1 LELCSGIQTT
11 YDDRSGFLSVTRLLI
26 AIGVVACFPV
36 VAAAQVDTLAPSD
49 TTPVAGVGVRAT
61 LGAPPL
67 ALRPPPQ
74 FQQSWVLGPRPL
86 PGATASAW
94 QAGLNTAID
103 SSQVA
108 RTNTQV
114 MVNLYGATQLEADS
128 AEAALQRKGLFGINR
143 NLVDLTLDGNIR
155 LELRADRLKNLRCTP
170 ASLSD
175 PSSGCRG
182 EINGPRLDNQM
193 SIRSGGVIGRRLRV
207 NVDWDTQRDYT
218 NSNIIQVYYEGLED
232 EIVQRVEVG
241 SVAFRPPPS
250 RYLTAS
256 IPTNN
261 FGVNALFE
269 FGQLGVQV
277 LAATQ
282 KGSAIGERIFTIGQA
297 TATPQD
303 RNQRDLDFEYGRFYW
318 VVDPRALP
326 RYPAIDV
333 LSLDTLTVS
342 PTVRPAQIRVYR
354 YRVPQL
360 TGGVD
365 PNLGGIPACGFQGP
379 AGKTFGPVPWQLL
392 VLGADYYADPS
403 GLWIALAQKV
413 DLRSDYIAVSYVTEA
428 GGTVGSFPGAAKPG
442 AGTTCASVDSLRMIV
457 EPLVGND
464 QPSFWHEM
472 RQFYRVAGQ
481 DLDPASLKVDIALNR
496 SERPLPPSSF
506 STYLGA
512 LGLSI
517 PTDQNTFD
525 RENRLFPRSR
535 DPGADQVIRESYLAF
550 PNIKPFA
557 NPAALGPTEL
567 ADSLYQTP
575 VYLLF
580 TQGPPTK
587 YQFRMRYNSTG
598 AGDRSTLNLNALQ
611 ILEGSEKLYLSGRLL
626 ERGTDYTIA
635 YETGLIT
642 FLNPDALFG
651 SGVAQITARFEERG
665 IFAVAPTSIFGITTH
680 YDLGRTGGINF
691 IGIYQRE
698 SSAFA
703 RPALGFEASANLVAG
718 VNTSLHFRPTALSRL
733 VSSITNRNGS
743 SEAFLDINGEFAFT
757 QPDPNRTGQAYLE
770 EFEGVSGTTLSLGA
784 AVWQFGSVPQST
796 VGLDPSL
803 GFGATFD
810 TADAVQMIW
819 QNLIPGPDGG
829 VVQFFPRDIDTL
841 FITNGNSRIPE
852 TVMYLTLHADTAG
865 GVVQQNNSSQWTQPP
880 RPGTPRWRSMQSAI
894 STVGVDFTSV
904 SYIEFWLYNDA
915 AKSAENAGV
924 NLVFDL
930 GQVNE
935 DAVGVAPDSM
945 FVGASNDTTYR
956 GRQYVGVGVLNT
968 ERQSSGVFNAQTDDI
983 GILGDIPPIV
993 LPDLTTDPAFPLC
1006 QTILGTSVQIF
1017 PWGDLSARCTRG
1029 NGFLDTEDLNGDNIL
1044 NAQGPNDNVNRYV
1057 VSLTDTQFVVRKGV
1071 QDPSGAGWTLYR
1083 VPLRTPTAVIGTPNI
1098 RLVQAL
1104 RVTLVAPPAID
1115 DIVARLAL
1123 TRLTFVG
1130 APWLARAPAPIE
1142 GIAGSTAE
1150 PTGSVVVSVIS
1161 TLDQTLGYIPPPGVL
1176 IGLNNLQADPNSSG
1190 IVIDEKSLRV
1200 IARDLQQGSR
1210 AEAYFRFPAGS
1221 QRFLSYRQL
1230 RVWMRGGRNLP
1241 GWEVGDLQG
1250 YIKVESDANNFYM
1263 YKTNLHSLG
1272 EEVAWNPEVLVDLV
1286 IWTNLRAQI
1295 ESQIQQGLPP
1305 SGAAECGGDPLAY
1318 VACQD
1323 GYIVHI
1329 LNPGVNPPNLAA
1341 AQGLSAGILRVG
1353 PGVSDSTELWV
1364 DDVRLSDP
1372 ITTMGTAWALDARL
1386 VAGDVFDISFLVS
1399 NVNGQFRQLG
1409 DQPSFRT
1416 TGNLLTAGNF
1426 RIDRFLP
1433 ASVGLLI
1440 PLNLSYS
1447 NSNVNPQLLTGSDIQ
1462 ADALP
1467 GLRKPNGNI
1476 GTANILVRRSA
1487 RGGSPWT
1494 RILADPLVFTAGYA
1508 RARGQTELSQTAT
1521 DNYNAAIAYS
1531 IAVTRRG
1538 KAINLAGLVN
1548 GLPTWMRES
1557 DFGNSLK
1564 TASYTLAPTSV
1575 RFRSGLNRDETNFF
1589 SYVSPILRPIDAT
1602 VVPALALNYV
1612 WRNSAGLTWQPIG
1625 MLTFNADIV
1634 STRDLRQY
1642 GDSTSLARLATASR
1656 QDFLGVDVGVE
1667 RDRTTGTSI
1676 LIAPRIASWFRPR
1689 FGTNSNFV
1697 LNRFLNSRQL
1707 VREDGDTAGA
1717 FILPQT
1723 FSNLRSYEWG
1733 FSIDYARGIRQLVG
1747 DSSGVGNVIRRFRPL
1762 DVIRRTTRT
1771 STYDLATFTPSLSYI
1786 LAFGGMSSFLNQEGE
1801 EALGAT
1807 QTVSTQVATGLD
1819 FGFGLS
1825 ITGLYGETTTDR
1837 YQSIGGGQ
1845 RLAVIYQREW
1855 PSGQVRFS
1863 RPFSTG
1869 PFALLALGATL
1880 RERQG
1885 STTQPVSATVVAV
1898 VSNQSR
1904 NISPEL
1910 GLTFR
1915 NGVTIASNLNL
1926 LTQQTSSNGSITLL
1940 DQADLNGSLSYAF
1953 PLPRALSRV
1962 RKLARSSFSVVVSKA
1977 TQCLIRNEN
1986 TDCQVISDTRRQEY
2000 RGSIDTDIIST
2011 LTAGLQL
2018 GYTVNDFRSLDRKNS
2033 QLFLVASLNL
2043 SLFAGDYR

>member
-1 LELCSGIQTT
+1 
-11 YDDRSGFLSVTRLLI
+11 
-26 AIGVVACFPV
+26 
-36 VAAAQVDTLAPSD
+36 
-49 TTPVAGVGVRAT
+49 
-61 LGAPPL
+61 
-67 ALRPPPQ
+67 
-74 FQQSWVLGPRPL
+74 
-86 PGATASAW
+86 
-94 QAGLNTAID
+94 
-103 SSQVA
+103 
-108 RTNTQV
+108 
-114 MVNLYGATQLEADS
+114 M
-128 AEAALQRKGLFGINR
+128 
-143 NLVDLTLDGNIR
+143 
-155 LELRADRLKNLRCTP
+155 
-170 ASLSD
+170 
-175 PSSGCRG
+175 
-182 EINGPRLDNQM
+182 
-193 SIRSGGVIGRRLRV
+193 
-207 NVDWDTQRDYT
+207 
-218 NSNIIQVYYEGLED
+218 
-232 EIVQRVEVG
+232 
-241 SVAFRPPPS
+241 
-250 RYLTAS
+250 
-256 IPTNN
+256 
-261 FGVNALFE
+261 
-269 FGQLGVQV
+269 QV

-282 KGSAIGERIFTIGQA
+282 KGSAIGERVFTIGQA

-303 RNQRDLDFEYGRFYW
+303 RSQRDLDFEYGRFYW

-326 RYPAIDV
+326 NYPAIDV

-342 PTVRPAQIRVYR
+342 PTVRPAQIRVYK

-379 AGKTFGPVPWQLL
+379 AGKTFGPVPWTLL
-392 VLGADYYADPS
+392 VLGADYYTDPS

-413 DLRSDYIAVSYVTEA
+413 DLRSDYIAVSYVTE
-428 GGTVGSFPGAAKPG
+428 GGVTVGSFPGAPRPG
-442 AGTTCASVDSLRMIV
+442 AGTTCASVDSLRLIV

-481 DLDPASLKVDIALNR
+481 DLDPVSLKVDIALNR

-651 SGVAQITARFEERG
+651 SGVVQITARFEERG
-665 IFAVAPTSIFGITTH
+665 IFAVAPTSIFGLTTH
-680 YDLGRTGGINF
+680 YDLGRTGGINL

-718 VNTSLHFRPTALSRL
+718 VNTSLHFRPTGLSRL

-743 SEAFLDINGEFAFT
+743 SEAFLDINGEFALT
-757 QPDPNRTGQAYLE
+757 LPDPNRTGQAYLE
-770 EFEGVSGTTLSLGA
+770 EFEGISGI
-784 AVWQFGSVPQST
+784 
-796 VGLDPSL
+796 DPE
-803 GFGATFD
+803 
-810 TADAVQMIW
+810 
-819 QNLIPGPDGG
+819 PGCGG
-829 VVQFFPRDIDTL
+829 VAVRQRPAEHCRARSIARVRRHLRHGGRRADDLAEPDSGEWTGAWCSGSPSKS
-841 FITNGNSRIPE
+841 TRASSPWGETTIPE

-880 RPGTPRWRSMQSAI
+880 RPGSPRWRSMQTAI
-894 STVGVDFTSV
+894 STVGVDFTPV
-904 SYIEFWLYNDA
+904 SYLEFWLYTDA
-915 AKSAENAGV
+915 AKSAENAGM

-935 DAVGVAPDSM
+935 DAVGMAPDSM

-1006 QTILGTSVQIF
+1006 QTVLGTSVQIF

-1029 NGFLDTEDLNGDNIL
+1029 NGFLDTEDLNGDNVL

-1057 VSLTDTQFVVRKGV
+1057 MSLTDTQYVVRKGGTDV
-1071 QDPSGAGWTLYR
+1071 SGGGWTLYR

-1104 RVTLVAPPAID
+1104 RVTLVAPPALD
-1115 DIVARLAL
+1115 DIVARIAL
-1123 TRLTFVG
+1123 NKLTFVG
-1130 APWLARAPAPIE
+1130 APWLARAPAPIQ

-1161 TLDQTLGYIPPPGVL
+1161 TLDSTLGYIPPPGVL
-1176 IGLNNLQADPNSSG
+1176 IGLNNLTPDQNTRG
-1190 IVIDEKSLRV
+1190 TIVDEKSLRI
-1200 IARDLQQGSR
+1200 IARDLGQGSR

-1241 GWEVGDLQG
+1241 GWEAGDLQG

-1263 YKTNLHSLG
+1263 YKSNLHSVG
-1272 EEVAWNPEVLVDLV
+1272 DEVAWNPEILVDLLT
-1286 IWTNLRAQI
+1286 WTNLRAEI
-1295 ESQIQQGLPP
+1295 ESRIQQGLPP

-1318 VACQD
+1318 VACQG

-1364 DDVRLSDP
+1364 DDVRLSEP

-1386 VAGDVFDISFLVS
+1386 AAGDVFDISFLVS
-1399 NVNGQFRQLG
+1399 SVNGQFRQLG

-1416 TGNLLTAGNF
+1416 TSGLLGTGNF

-1440 PLNLSYS
+1440 PLNLTYS
-1447 NSNVNPQLLTGSDIQ
+1447 NVEREPAAADRERHPGGRAARTAQ
-1462 ADALP
+1462 AEWQ
-1467 GLRKPNGNI
+1467 
-1476 GTANILVRRSA
+1476 
-1487 RGGSPWT
+1487 RGDGQHPRT
-1494 RILADPLVFTAGYA
+1494 PL
-1508 RARGQTELSQTAT
+1508 RARGQSLDAHPGRPAGLHRCLFPGAGTDGTFADRDGQLRRGDRVQHCRDAPGTGHQPGGPGQQPADLDAGERLREQPQDGLIHAGTDERPVPERTQPRRDQLLFLRVAGGAADRCDRGPGARAQLRVAEPGGPHLAT
-1521 DNYNAAIAYS
+1521 DRHADVQCRCRA
-1531 IAVTRRG
+1531 
-1538 KAINLAGLVN
+1538 
-1548 GLPTWMRES
+1548 
-1557 DFGNSLK
+1557 
-1564 TASYTLAPTSV
+1564 
-1575 RFRSGLNRDETNFF
+1575 
-1589 SYVSPILRPIDAT
+1589 DA
-1602 VVPALALNYV
+1602 
-1612 WRNSAGLTWQPIG
+1612 
-1625 MLTFNADIV
+1625 
-1634 STRDLRQY
+1634 
-1642 GDSTSLARLATASR
+1642 
-1656 QDFLGVDVGVE
+1656 
-1667 RDRTTGTSI
+1667 
-1676 LIAPRIASWFRPR
+1676 
-1689 FGTNSNFV
+1689 
-1697 LNRFLNSRQL
+1697 
-1707 VREDGDTAGA
+1707 
-1717 FILPQT
+1717 
-1723 FSNLRSYEWG
+1723 
-1733 FSIDYARGIRQLVG
+1733 
-1747 DSSGVGNVIRRFRPL
+1747 
-1762 DVIRRTTRT
+1762 
-1771 STYDLATFTPSLSYI
+1771 
-1786 LAFGGMSSFLNQEGE
+1786 
-1801 EALGAT
+1801 
-1807 QTVSTQVATGLD
+1807 
-1819 FGFGLS
+1819 
-1825 ITGLYGETTTDR
+1825 
-1837 YQSIGGGQ
+1837 
-1845 RLAVIYQREW
+1845 
-1855 PSGQVRFS
+1855 
-1863 RPFSTG
+1863 
-1869 PFALLALGATL
+1869 
-1880 RERQG
+1880 
-1885 STTQPVSATVVAV
+1885 
-1898 VSNQSR
+1898 
-1904 NISPEL
+1904 
-1910 GLTFR
+1910 
-1915 NGVTIASNLNL
+1915 
-1926 LTQQTSSNGSITLL
+1926 
-1940 DQADLNGSLSYAF
+1940 
-1953 PLPRALSRV
+1953 
-1962 RKLARSSFSVVVSKA
+1962 
-1977 TQCLIRNEN
+1977 
-1986 TDCQVISDTRRQEY
+1986 
-2000 RGSIDTDIIST
+2000 
-2011 LTAGLQL
+2011 
-2018 GYTVNDFRSLDRKNS
+2018 
-2033 QLFLVASLNL
+2033 
-2043 SLFAGDYR
+2043 

>member
-1 LELCSGIQTT
+1 M
-11 YDDRSGFLSVTRLLI
+11 TRLLL
-26 AIGVVACFPV
+26 ALGVVAFSPA
-36 VAAAQVDTLAPSD
+36 VAAAQADSLAPGPD
-49 TTPVAGVGVRAT
+49 TTLVADVGVRGAF
-61 LGAPPL
+61 GAPPL
-67 ALRPPPQ
+67 VLRVPPQ
-74 FQQSWVLGPRPL
+74 FQQPWLLGPRPL
-86 PGATASAW
+86 PGATAAAW
-94 QAGLNTAID
+94 QAAVNNAID
-103 SSQVA
+103 SATVA
-108 RTNTQV
+108 RTSGQV
-114 MVNLYGATQLEADS
+114 LGSVYGGSQEAADS
-128 AEAALQRKGLFGINR
+128 AEAELQKRGLFGLNR

-170 ASLSD
+170 LSLSD

-193 SIRSGGVIGRRLRV
+193 NIRSGGVIGQRLRV

-232 EIVQRVEVG
+232 EVVRRVEVG

-269 FGQLGVQV
+269 LGQLQVQA

-282 KGSAIGERIFTIGQA
+282 KGSAVGERVFTIGQN

-303 RNQRDLDFEYGRFYW
+303 RSQRDLDFEYGRFYW
-318 VVDPRALP
+318 TVDPRTLP
-326 RYPAIDV
+326 NYPAIDV
-333 LSLDTLTVS
+333 LSLDTLVVN
-342 PTVRPAQIRVYR
+342 PDVRPAQIRVYR

-365 PNLGGIPACGFQGP
+365 PNLGGIPACSFQGP
-379 AGKTFGPVPWQLL
+379 SGSRFGPVPWQLL

-413 DLRSDYIAVSYVTEA
+413 DLRSDYIAISYVTE
-428 GGTVGSFPGAAKPG
+428 GGTTVGSFPGQPKPG
-442 AGTTCASVDSLRMIV
+442 AGTTCASVDSLRMLV

-481 DLDPASLKVDIALNR
+481 DLDPLSLKVDISLNR
-496 SERPLPPSSF
+496 SERPLPPSTF

-512 LGLSI
+512 LGLAV
-517 PTDQNTFD
+517 PTDQNSFD
-525 RENRLFPRSR
+525 RENRLFPRAR
-535 DPGADQVIRESYLAF
+535 DPGAELIIRESYLAF

-557 NPAALGPTEL
+557 NPAVLGPTEL

-580 TQGPPTK
+580 SQGPPTK
-587 YQFRMRYNSTG
+587 FQFRLRYNSAG
-598 AGDRSTLNLNALQ
+598 GGDRSTLNLNALQ
-611 ILEGSEKLYLSGRLL
+611 VLEGSEKLYLSGRQLV
-626 ERGTDYTIA
+626 RGTDYTIS
-635 YETGLIT
+635 YETGLVT
-642 FLNPDALFG
+642 FLNPEALFG

-665 IFAVAPTSIFGITTH
+665 IFAIAPTSIFGLTTH
-680 YDLGRTGGINF
+680 YDLGRSGGVNLV
-691 IGIYQRE
+691 GIYQRE

-718 VNTSLHFRPTALSRL
+718 INTDLHFRPTGLGRL
-733 VSSITNRNGS
+733 ISSITNRNGS
-743 SEAFLDINGEFAFT
+743 SEAFLDINAEFALT
-757 QPDPNRTGQAYLE
+757 KPDPNRTGQAYLE
-770 EFEGVSGTTLSLGA
+770 EFEGISGTTLSLGA
-784 AVWQFGSVPQST
+784 AVWQYGSQPQST
-796 VGLDPSL
+796 AGLDPSL

-810 TADAVQMIW
+810 SADAVQMIW
-819 QNLIPGPDGG
+819 QNLIPGSDGQ
-829 VVQFFPRDIDTL
+829 VVQIFPSDIDTL
-841 FITNGNSRIPE
+841 FVTVGRTLVPE

-865 GVVQQNNSSQWTQPP
+865 GVVQQNNSSQWTQPA
-880 RPGTPRWRSMQSAI
+880 RPGTPRWRSMQTAI
-894 STVGVDFTSV
+894 STVGVDFTGV

-915 AKSAENAGV
+915 SNSAQDAGV

-930 GQVNE
+930 GQVSE
-935 DAVGVAPDSM
+935 DALAVAPDTLV
-945 FVGASNDTTYR
+945 VGPGNDSTYV

-968 ERQSSGVFNAQTDDI
+968 ERRSSGIFNAQTDDV

-993 LPDLTTDPAFPLC
+993 LPDGETDPAFPLC
-1006 QTILGTSVQIF
+1006 QTVLGTSVQIF

-1029 NGFLDTEDLNGDNIL
+1029 NGFLDTEDLNGDNVL

-1057 VSLTDTQFVVRKGV
+1057 VSLTDTQYVVRKGV
-1071 QDPSGAGWTLYR
+1071 TDPNGSGWTLYR

-1104 RVTLVAPPAID
+1104 RVTLVAPPALD

-1123 TRLTFVG
+1123 ARLTFVG
-1130 APWLARAPAPIE
+1130 APWLARAPAPIA

-1150 PTGSVVVSVIS
+1150 PSGSVVVSIIS
-1161 TLDQTLGYIPPPGVL
+1161 TVDKTLGYIPPPGVL
-1176 IGLNNLQADPNSSG
+1176 ISLNTLQPDAQNNG

-1200 IARDLQQGSR
+1200 IARDLGQGSR

-1230 RVWMRGGRNLP
+1230 RVWMRGGKNLP
-1241 GWEVGDLQG
+1241 GWDVGDLNG

-1263 YKTNLHSLG
+1263 YQTPLHSAG
-1272 EEVAWNPEVLVDLV
+1272 DVEAWNPEVVVNLET
-1286 IWTNLRAQI
+1286 WTNLRAVI
-1295 ESQIQQGLPP
+1295 EARVQQGEPP

-1318 VACQD
+1318 VACQG

-1341 AQGLSAGILRVG
+1341 AQGLSTGIIRLAA
-1353 PGVSDSTELWV
+1353 GVSDSTELWV

-1372 ITTMGTAWALDARL
+1372 ITTTGTAWALDARL
-1386 VAGDVFDISFLVS
+1386 ASGDVFDINFLIS
-1399 NVNGQFRQLG
+1399 SVNGQFRQLG

-1416 TGNLLTAGNF
+1416 TGGLLTSGNF
-1426 RIDRFLP
+1426 RLDRFLP

-1440 PLNLSYS
+1440 PINLSYAA
-1447 NSNVNPQLLTGSDIQ
+1447 SNVNPQLLTGSDIE
-1462 ADALP
+1462 ARALP
-1467 GLRKPNGNI
+1467 GLRKPNTNI
-1476 GTANILVRRSA
+1476 GNANILVRRSA

-1494 RILADPLVFTAGYA
+1494 RLLVDPLSLTGGYT
-1508 RARGQTELSQTAT
+1508 RGRGQTELSQTST
-1521 DNYNAAIAYS
+1521 DNYNASLNYL

-1538 KAINLAGLVN
+1538 KPINLGGLVN
-1548 GLPTWMRES
+1548 SLPGWLRES
-1557 DFGNSLK
+1557 DFGNSLR

-1575 RFRSGLNRDETNFF
+1575 RLRSGLSRDQTYFY
-1589 SYVSPILRPIDAT
+1589 SYNSPVQRTIDAN
-1602 VVPALALNYV
+1602 VVPALALNYL

-1625 MLTFNADIV
+1625 MLIFNTDV
-1634 STRDLRQY
+1634 TSTRDLRQY
-1642 GDSTSLARLATASR
+1642 GDSTPQARLATSER
-1656 QDFLGVDVGVE
+1656 QDLLGIDVGVE
-1667 RDRTTGTSI
+1667 RDRTAGTSI

-1689 FGTNSNFV
+1689 FSTNSNFV
-1697 LNRFLNSRQL
+1697 LNRYLNSRQL
-1707 VREDGDTAGA
+1707 VRTDGDTAGA
-1717 FILPQT
+1717 FLLPQT
-1723 FSNLRSYEWG
+1723 FSNLRGYEWG
-1733 FSIDYARGIRQLVG
+1733 FSIDYARGIRQLLG
-1747 DSSGVGNVIRRFRPL
+1747 DSSSVGNAIRRFRPL
-1762 DVIRRTTRT
+1762 DISRRTTRT
-1771 STYDLATFTPSLSYI
+1771 STYDLATFEPSLGYI
-1786 LAFGGMSSFLNQEGE
+1786 LGLGGLSSFLSQDGQL
-1801 EALGAT
+1801 ALGAT
-1807 QTVSTQVATGLD
+1807 ETVSTQLATGLD

-1825 ITGLYGETTTDR
+1825 LTGVYNEITTDR
-1837 YQSIGGGQ
+1837 YQSIGGAQ

-1855 PSGQVRFS
+1855 PSGTVRFS
-1863 RPFSTG
+1863 RPFSSG
-1869 PFALLALGATL
+1869 PFALLSLGATL

-1885 STTQPVSATVVAV
+1885 STTQPVSATI
-1898 VSNQSR
+1898 VSVITNQTR
-1904 NISPEL
+1904 NIAPEL
-1910 GLTFR
+1910 AVTFR
-1915 NGVTIASNLNL
+1915 NGVAMTGNYNMLKQE
-1926 LTQQTSSNGSITLL
+1926 TGSNGSLTLL

-1962 RKLARSSFSVVVSKA
+1962 RKLARSSFSVLVSKA
-1977 TQCLIRNEN
+1977 TQCLVRTANA
-1986 TDCQVISDTRRQEY
+1986 DCEIISDTRRQEY
-2000 RGSIDTDIIST
+2000 RGSIDTDIISS

>member
-1 LELCSGIQTT
+1 MT
-11 YDDRSGFLSVTRLLI
+11 RFLLALGAI
-26 AIGVVACFPV
+26 AFGPA
-36 VAAAQVDTLAPSD
+36 VAAAQADSLAPPPD
-49 TTPVAGVGVRAT
+49 TTAIAGVGVKAT

-67 ALRPPPQ
+67 ALRVPAQ
-74 FQQSWVLGPRPL
+74 YQEQWVLGPRPV

-94 QAGLNTAID
+94 QASLNTAVD
-103 SSQVA
+103 SAQTSRTSNQVLIS
-108 RTNTQV
+108 
-114 MVNLYGATQLEADS
+114 LYGGSQEAADS
-128 AEAALQRKGLFGINR
+128 AEAELQKRGLFGINR
-143 NLVDLTLDGNIR
+143 NIVDLTLDGNIR

-193 SIRSGGVIGRRLRV
+193 TIRSGGVIGRRLRV

-218 NSNIIQVYYEGLED
+218 NSNLIQVYYEGLED
-232 EIVQRVEVG
+232 EPIRRVEVG

-269 FGQLGVQV
+269 LGQLQMQV

-282 KGSAIGERIFTIGQA
+282 KGSAIGERVFTIGQA

-303 RNQRDLDFEYGRFYW
+303 RSQRDLDFEYGRFYW
-318 VVDPRALP
+318 TVDPRTLP
-326 RYPAIDV
+326 HYPAIDV

-342 PTVRPAQIRVYR
+342 PDVRPAEIRVYR

-365 PNLGGIPACGFQGP
+365 PNLGGIPACAFQGP

-413 DLRSDYIAVSYVTEA
+413 DLRSDYIAVSYVTE
-428 GGTVGSFPGAAKPG
+428 GGVTVGSFPGQPKPD
-442 AGTTCASVDSLRMIV
+442 AGTTCASVDTLRMIV

-481 DLDPASLKVDIALNR
+481 DLDPVSLKVDISLNR

-512 LGLSI
+512 LGLSV

-525 RENRLFPRSR
+525 RENRLFPRAR
-535 DPGADQVIRESYLAF
+535 DPGAELIVRESYLAF

-557 NPAALGPTEL
+557 NPAVLGPTEL

-580 TQGPPTK
+580 SQGPPTK
-587 YQFRMRYNSTG
+587 FQFRLQYNSTG
-598 AGDRSTLNLNALQ
+598 AGDRTTLNLNALQ
-611 ILEGSEKLYLSGRLL
+611 ILEGSEKLYLGGRLL
-626 ERGTDYTIA
+626 TRGTDYTIA
-635 YETGLIT
+635 YETGLIS

-651 SGVAQITARFEERG
+651 TGVAQITARFEERG
-665 IFAVAPTSIFGITTH
+665 IFAVAPTSIFGLTTH

-718 VNTSLHFRPTALSRL
+718 VNTELHFRPTALSRL

-770 EFEGVSGTTLSLGA
+770 EFEGVSGTAVSLGA
-784 AVWQFGSVPQST
+784 AVWQYGSVPQST
-796 VGLDPSL
+796 AGLDPSL
-803 GFGATFD
+803 GFAATFD

-829 VVQFFPRDIDTL
+829 VVQFFPKDIDTL
-841 FITNGNSRIPE
+841 FITNGTSRVPE

-865 GVVQQNNSSQWTQPP
+865 GVVQQDNRSLWTQPP
-880 RPGTPRWRSMQSAI
+880 RPGTPRWRSMQTAI
-894 STVGVDFTSV
+894 STVGVDFTGV

-924 NLVFDL
+924 NLIFDL

-935 DAVGVAPDSM
+935 DAVGVAPDTLR
-945 FVGASNDTTYR
+945 VEAGNDSIYV

-968 ERQSSGVFNAQTDDI
+968 ERQSNGIFNAQTDDI

-993 LPDLTTDPAFPLC
+993 LPDLDTDPAFPLC
-1006 QTILGTSVQIF
+1006 QTVLGTEVQIF

-1029 NGFLDTEDLNGDNIL
+1029 NGFLDTEDLNGDNVL

-1057 VSLTDTQFVVRKGV
+1057 VSLTDTQYVVRKGV
-1071 QDPSGAGWTLYR
+1071 TDPSGSGWTLYR

-1130 APWLARAPAPIE
+1130 APWLARAPSPIE

-1150 PTGSVVVSVIS
+1150 PTGSVVASIIS
-1161 TLDQTLGYIPPPGVL
+1161 TLDKTLGYIPPPGVL
-1176 IGLNNLQADPNSSG
+1176 ISLNNLQADPQSNG

-1200 IARDLQQGSR
+1200 IARQLGQGSR

-1221 QRFLSYRQL
+1221 QRLLAYRQM
-1230 RVWMRGGRNLP
+1230 RVWMRGGHNLP
-1241 GWEVGDLQG
+1241 GWDTGELLG

-1263 YKTNLHSLG
+1263 YQTPLHSIG
-1272 EEVAWNPEVLVDLV
+1272 EEAAWNPEVVVDLKT
-1286 IWTNLRAQI
+1286 WTDLRAQI
-1295 ESQIQQGLPP
+1295 ETEIQQGQPP
-1305 SGAAECGGDPLAY
+1305 SGAAECGGDPAAY
-1318 VACQD
+1318 VACQG

-1341 AQGLSAGILRVG
+1341 VQGLSTGIIRVA

-1372 ITTMGTAWALDARL
+1372 ITTMGTAWAVDARL
-1386 VAGDVFDISFLVS
+1386 AAGDVFDLSFLMS
-1399 NVNGQFRQLG
+1399 SVNGQFRQLG

-1416 TGNLLTAGNF
+1416 TGGLLTSGNF
-1426 RIDRFLP
+1426 RVDRFFP
-1433 ASVGLLI
+1433 ASLGLLI
-1440 PLNLSYS
+1440 PVNLSYAT
-1447 NSNVNPQLLTGSDIQ
+1447 SNVNPQLLTGSDIQ

-1467 GLRKPNGNI
+1467 GLRKPNSNTGNI
-1476 GTANILVRRSA
+1476 NVLVRRSA
-1487 RGGSPWT
+1487 RGNDPWT
-1494 RILADPLVFTAGYA
+1494 RILVDPLALTGGYT
-1508 RARGQTELSQTAT
+1508 RGRGQTELSQTTT
-1521 DNYNAAIAYS
+1521 DNYNVALSYS
-1531 IAVTRRG
+1531 IAVSRRG
-1538 KAINLAGLVN
+1538 SPINLTGLVN
-1548 GLPTWMRES
+1548 SLPRWMRES

-1564 TASYTLAPTSV
+1564 TASYTLAPSSV
-1575 RFRSGLNRDETNFF
+1575 RLRSGLSRDESNFY
-1589 SYVSPILRPIDAT
+1589 SYVSPVVRSIDAS

-1612 WRNSAGLTWQPIG
+1612 WRNAAGLTWQPLG
-1625 MLTFNADIV
+1625 MLTFNADIA

-1642 GDSTSLARLATASR
+1642 GDSTPQARLATAER
-1656 QDFLGVDVGVE
+1656 QDFLGIDVGVE
-1667 RDRTTGTSI
+1667 RDRTTGTSL

-1707 VREDGDTAGA
+1707 VRTEGDTAGA
-1717 FILPQT
+1717 FVLPQT
-1723 FSNLRSYEWG
+1723 FSNLRGYEWG
-1733 FSIDYARGIRQLVG
+1733 FSIDYARGIRELLG
-1747 DSSGVGNVIRRFRPL
+1747 DSSGVGNLIRRFRPL
-1762 DVIRRTTRT
+1762 DISRRTTRT
-1771 STYDLATFTPSLSYI
+1771 STYDLAVFDPSLGYI
-1786 LAFGGMSSFLNQEGE
+1786 LGLGGLSSFLSQDGQL
-1801 EALGAT
+1801 ALGAT
-1807 QTVSTQVATGLD
+1807 QTVATQLATGLD
-1819 FGFGLS
+1819 FAFGLT
-1825 ITGLYGETTTDR
+1825 ITGLYSETTTDR
-1837 YQSIGGGQ
+1837 YQTIGGSQ
-1845 RLAVIYQREW
+1845 RLAVIFQREW

-1863 RPFSTG
+1863 RPFSSG
-1869 PFALLALGATL
+1869 PFALLSLGATM
-1880 RERQG
+1880 RQRQG
-1885 STTQPVSATVVAV
+1885 STTQPVSATIVSV
-1898 VSNQSR
+1898 VSNQTR
-1904 NISPEL
+1904 NFSPEM
-1910 GLTFR
+1910 GITFR
-1915 NGVTIASNLNL
+1915 NGVALASNLNL
-1926 LTQQTSSNGSITLL
+1926 LKQETASNGSLTLL

-1977 TQCLIRNEN
+1977 TQCLSRDANSA
-1986 TDCQVISDTRRQEY
+1986 CQVISDTRRQEY

-2018 GYTVNDFRSLDRKNS
+2018 GYTVNDFRNLDRKNS

>member
-1 LELCSGIQTT
+1 M
-11 YDDRSGFLSVTRLLI
+11 
-26 AIGVVACFPV
+26 
-36 VAAAQVDTLAPSD
+36 APPPD
-49 TTPVAGVGVRAT
+49 TTAVAGVKASF
-61 LGAPPL
+61 GAPPL
-67 ALRPPPQ
+67 ALRVPPQ
-74 FQQSWVLGPRPL
+74 YQQPWVLGPRPV
-86 PGATASAW
+86 PDATAAAW
-94 QAGLNTAID
+94 QASLNRSVD
-103 SSQVA
+103 SAQGA
-108 RTNTQV
+108 RTSNQV
-114 MVNLYGATQLEADS
+114 LVNVYGGGQEAADS
-128 AEAALQRKGLFGINR
+128 AEAALRKRGLFGINR
-143 NLVDLTLDGNIR
+143 NLVDLTLDGTIR

-182 EINGPRLDNQM
+182 EINGPRIDNQM

-232 EIVQRVEVG
+232 EPIRRIEVG

-269 FGQLGVQV
+269 LGQLQMQV

-282 KGSAIGERIFTIGQA
+282 KGSAIGERVFTIGQA

-303 RNQRDLDFEYGRFYW
+303 RSQRDLDFEYGRFYW
-318 VVDPRALP
+318 IVDPRALP
-326 RYPAIDV
+326 HYPAIDV

-342 PTVRPAQIRVYR
+342 PDVRPAQIRVYR

-365 PNLGGIPACGFQGP
+365 PNLGGIPSCAFQGP

-392 VLGADYYADPS
+392 VLGADYYTDPS

-413 DLRSDYIAVSYVTEA
+413 DLRSDYIAVSYVTE
-428 GGTVGSFPGAAKPG
+428 GGVTVGSFPGQPKPG
-442 AGTTCASVDSLRMIV
+442 AGTTCASVDTLRMIV

-481 DLDPASLKVDIALNR
+481 DLDPLSLQVGISLSR

-512 LGLSI
+512 LGLSV

-525 RENRLFPRSR
+525 RENRLFPRAR
-535 DPGADQVIRESYLAF
+535 DPGAEQIIRESYLAF

-557 NPAALGPTEL
+557 NPAVLGPTER

-580 TQGPPTK
+580 SQGPPTM
-587 YQFRMRYNSTG
+587 YQFRLRYNSTG
-598 AGDRSTLNLNALQ
+598 AGDRTTLNLNALQ
-611 ILEGSEKLYLSGRLL
+611 ILEGSEKLYLGSRLL
-626 ERGTDYTIA
+626 IRGTDYTIA

-642 FLNPDALFG
+642 FLNPEALFG
-651 SGVAQITARFEERG
+651 VGVAQITARFEERG
-665 IFAVAPTSIFGITTH
+665 IFAVAPTSIFGLTTH

-718 VNTSLHFRPTALSRL
+718 ANTELHFRPTALSRL
-733 VSSITNRNGS
+733 VSSITNRSGS

-770 EFEGVSGTTLSLGA
+770 EFEGVSGTAVSLGA
-784 AVWQFGSVPQST
+784 AVWQYGSMPQST
-796 VGLDPSL
+796 AGLDPSL

-829 VVQFFPRDIDTL
+829 VVEFFPDEIDTL
-841 FITNGNSRIPE
+841 FVTNGRSQVSE

-865 GVVQQNNSSQWTQPP
+865 GVVQQNNRSLWTQPP
-880 RPGTPRWRSMQSAI
+880 RPGTPRWRSMQTAI
-894 STVGVDFTSV
+894 STVGVDFTGV

-924 NLVFDL
+924 NLIFDL

-935 DAVGVAPDSM
+935 DAVGVAPDTLKVAGSD
-945 FVGASNDTTYR
+945 STYV
-956 GRQYVGVGVLNT
+956 GRQYVGAGVLNT
-968 ERQSSGVFNAQTDDI
+968 ERQSSGIFDAQANDI
-983 GILGDIPPIV
+983 GILSDIPPIV
-993 LPDLTTDPAFPLC
+993 LPDLDTDPAFPLC
-1006 QTILGTSVQIF
+1006 QTVLGTSVQVF

-1029 NGFLDTEDLNGDNIL
+1029 NGFLDTEDLNGDNVL

-1057 VSLTDTQFVVRKGV
+1057 VSLTDTQYVVRKGV
-1071 QDPSGAGWTLYR
+1071 TDPSGSGWTLYR

-1150 PTGSVVVSVIS
+1150 PTGSVVASVIS
-1161 TLDQTLGYIPPPGVL
+1161 TLDKSLGYVPPPGVL
-1176 IGLNNLQADPNSSG
+1176 ISLNNLQADPQSAG

-1200 IARDLQQGSR
+1200 VARQLGQGSR

-1221 QRFLSYRQL
+1221 QRLMSYRQL
-1230 RVWMRGGRNLP
+1230 RVWMRGGHNLP
-1241 GWEVGDLQG
+1241 GWDSGELLG

-1263 YKTNLHSLG
+1263 YQTPLHSIG
-1272 EEVAWNPEVLVDLV
+1272 QEVAWNPEVVVDLET
-1286 IWTNLRAQI
+1286 WTNLRAQI
-1295 ESQIQQGLPP
+1295 ESEIQQGLPP
-1305 SGAAECGGDPLAY
+1305 SGAAECGGDPAAY
-1318 VACQD
+1318 VACQG

-1341 AQGLSAGILRVG
+1341 AQGLSTGILRVA

-1364 DDVRLSDP
+1364 DDVRLSSP
-1372 ITTMGTAWALDARL
+1372 ITTTGTAWALDARL
-1386 VAGDVFDISFLVS
+1386 AAGDVFNVAFLMS
-1399 NVNGQFRQLG
+1399 SVNGQFRQLG
-1409 DQPSFRT
+1409 DQPTFRT
-1416 TGNLLTAGNF
+1416 TGGLLTSGNI
-1426 RIDRFLP
+1426 RVDRFLP

-1440 PLNLSYS
+1440 PVSVSYATT
-1447 NSNVNPQLLTGSDIQ
+1447 NVDPQLLTGSDIR

-1467 GLRKPNGNI
+1467 GLRKPNSNI
-1476 GTANILVRRSA
+1476 GSINVLVRRSA
-1487 RGGSPWT
+1487 RGNDPWT
-1494 RILADPLVFTAGYA
+1494 RTLADPLSFTGDYT
-1508 RARGQTELSQTAT
+1508 RGQGQTELSQTST
-1521 DNYNAAIAYS
+1521 DNYNLTLNYA
-1531 IAVTRRG
+1531 IAVTRQG
-1538 KAINLAGLVN
+1538 KPIRLTGLVN
-1548 GLPTWMRES
+1548 SLPRWMRES
-1557 DFGNSLK
+1557 DFGTSLK
-1564 TASYTLAPTSV
+1564 TASYTLRPSSV
-1575 RFRSGLNRDETNFF
+1575 RLRSGLARDESNFF
-1589 SYVSPILRPIDAT
+1589 AYVSPVVRPVDAT
-1602 VVPALALNYV
+1602 VVPTLALNYV
-1612 WRNSAGLTWQPIG
+1612 WRNAAGLTWQPLG
-1625 MLTFNADIV
+1625 MLLFNADV
-1634 STRDLRQY
+1634 ASTRDLRQY
-1642 GDSTSLARLATASR
+1642 GDSTAQARLATAER
-1656 QDFLGVDVGVE
+1656 QDLLGIDVGVE
-1667 RDRTTGTSI
+1667 RDRTTATSL

-1689 FGTNSNFV
+1689 FGTNSNFL
-1697 LNRFLNSRQL
+1697 LNRYLNSRQL
-1707 VREDGDTAGA
+1707 VRAEGDTAGA
-1717 FILPQT
+1717 FLLPQT
-1723 FSNLRSYEWG
+1723 FSNLRGYEWG
-1733 FSIDYARGIRQLVG
+1733 FSIDYARGIRQLLG
-1747 DSSGVGNVIRRFRPL
+1747 DSSGVGSLIRRFRPL
-1762 DVIRRTTRT
+1762 DISRRTTRT
-1771 STYDLATFTPSLSYI
+1771 STYDLAVFEPSLGYI
-1786 LAFGGMSSFLNQEGE
+1786 LAFGGLSSFLSQDGQL
-1801 EALGAT
+1801 AVGAT
-1807 QTVSTQVATGLD
+1807 QMVATQVGTGLD
-1819 FGFGLS
+1819 FGFGLTIS
-1825 ITGLYGETTTDR
+1825 GQYSETTTDR
-1837 YQSIGGGQ
+1837 YQLIGGSQ
-1845 RLAVIYQREW
+1845 RLAVIYQKEW

-1863 RPFSTG
+1863 RPFARG
-1869 PFALLALGATL
+1869 PFAVLLLGATM
-1880 RERQG
+1880 RQRQG
-1885 STTQPVSATVVAV
+1885 STTQPVSGTVTSI
-1898 VSNQSR
+1898 VSNQTR

-1910 GLTFR
+1910 GITFR
-1915 NGVTIASNLNL
+1915 NGVALASNLNL
-1926 LTQQTSSNGSITLL
+1926 LKQETASNGSLTLL

-1953 PLPRALSRV
+1953 PLPRALSRA
-1962 RKLARSSFSVVVSKA
+1962 RKLARSSFSVLVSKA
-1977 TQCLIRNEN
+1977 TQCLTREA
-1986 TDCQVISDTRRQEY
+1986 TAQCQVISDTRRQEY

-2011 LTAGLQL
+2011 LTAGLQI